1 MFRNEHYFE
10 THSTENLGKVVP
22 RHTCVH
28 QYRLDDRLLPEPLN
42 VDPFGRSTCS
52 ICSKPMEGD
61 TMQLSKSYFSDKP
74 SSVVLRNLAK
84 CSELGL
90 VPRSISIGGD
100 KSKIE
105 LRVSSR
111 EKNKLGM
118 FVGRIR
124 RPEYFNTFALR
135 QQRMSC

>member
-10 THSTENLGKVVP
+10 THSIENLGKDVS
-22 RHTCVH
+22 RHTCIH
-28 QYRLDDRLLPEPLN
+28 QFRLDDRLLPEPLN
-42 VDPFGRSTCS
+42 VDPYGRSRCS

-74 SSVVLRNLAK
+74 SSVTLRNLAK

-90 VPRSISIGGD
+90 VPRSVSIGGD
-100 KSKIE
+100 RSKIE
-105 LRVSSR
+105 LRVDPSERS
-111 EKNKLGM
+111 KLGM
-118 FVGRIR
+118 LVGKIR
-124 RPEYFNTFALR
+124 KPQYFNTFALR